1 MTFEVH
7 KVVDEFYEKWIG
19 KKVYYADDL
28 LNLMMYVEGKKEEE
42 PAKVCK
48 KGSPSHPFWIEDDMG
63 NADIWKYIY
72 PAEDI
77 EMPKEE
83 KYRPF
88 ESVDEL
94 VDVFKMHVCN
104 NPKMPPN
111 AMPLI
116 WLKYKNS
123 NSVCMVTGFTDNG
136 IEMGAEFQSWGFLIE
151 RMTFFNGYPCG
162 VKVC

>member
-7 KVVDEFYEKWIG
+7 KVVDTYCEEWKD
-19 KKVYYADDL
+19 KKVYYANNLVD
-28 LNLMMYVEGKKEEE
+28 LMMYVEGKKEEE
-42 PAKVCK
+42 PAKVYK
-48 KGSPSHPFWIEDDMG
+48 TGLFSQPFGIEDDDG
-63 NADIWKYIY
+63 DISTWKYIY
-72 PAEDI
+72 PAE
-77 EMPKEE
+77 EVHQEE

-94 VDVFKMHVCN
+94 IDTFKMHVCN

-111 AMPLI
+111 CMPLV

-123 NSVCMVTGFTDNG
+123 NSVCMITGFTDNG
-136 IEMGAEFQSWGFLIE
+136 IEMGAEFQSWGFLFE